1 MIFGAFF
8 IVLEG
13 VKMNTL
19 GMKFLFPVGGGEQSC
34 VAAWLTHRMVAV
46 RQCLDDGLPEAALT
60 LLYSGIDTLGLLNA
74 PTSTTDA
81 SRSTFVDWCERYVLP
96 RLSSTD
102 VTAPTPMDLYAAR
115 CGVLHTSTAE
125 AEHGRE
131 GDVRELGYTFRGKA
145 AVNPVPNTPKP
156 PLLVEIER
164 LVGAFEEGSRAFVA
178 DLSEDKSR
186 FEIAERRAGQFFSWE
201 TLQRAS

>member
-1 MIFGAFF
+1 
-8 IVLEG
+8 
-13 VKMNTL
+13 
-19 GMKFLFPVGGGEQSC
+19 
-34 VAAWLTHRMVAV
+34 MVAV

-74 PTSTTDA
+74 PTGTTDA
-81 SRSTFVDWCERYVLP
+81 SRSTFIDWCERYVVP

-102 VTAPTPMDLYAAR
+102 VTTPTPKDLYAAR

-125 AEHGRE
+125 SNHGRE
-131 GDVRELGYTFRGKA
+131 GDVRELWYTFRGKA
-145 AVNPVPNTPKP
+145 AVNLVPNTPKP

-178 DLSEDKSR
+178 DLSEDKGR

-201 TLQRAS
+201 TLRRAS

>member
-1 MIFGAFF
+1 
-8 IVLEG
+8 
-13 VKMNTL
+13 MNTL
-19 GMKFLFPVGGGEQSC
+19 GMKFLFPVGGGGQSY

-74 PTSTTDA
+74 PTGTTDA
-81 SRSTFVDWCERYVLP
+81 SRGTFIAWCERYVLP

-102 VTAPTPMDLYAAR
+102 VAAPTPMDLYAAR
-115 CGVLHTSTAE
+115 GSVLHTSTAE
-125 AEHGRE
+125 SDHARE
-131 GDVRELGYTFRGKA
+131 EDVRELWYTFRGKA
-145 AVNPVPNTPKP
+145 AVNLVLNPPKP
-156 PLLVEIER
+156 PLLLEIER
-164 LVGAFEEGSRAFVA
+164 LVAAFEEGSRAFVA
-178 DLSEDKSR
+178 DLSEDKGR